1 MRSDSEQGGRDAPL
15 AGQAVLARWVGWTR
29 RFPPYFMGF
38 VVSGLLLAIGWRAF
52 YAWKSPT
59 FILTP
64 FQEMPPL
71 APVYG
76 FFLPR
81 STYLAFLP
89 LLILAAGV
97 LIWRGLSERKEILFL
112 CLAVVFSAGLRFSV
126 HAARTAS
133 LPGRE
138 FLTYPGEDVIYDVA
152 RIASPADFL
161 RDYTRLQPRLSLHGR
176 TKPPGFALM
185 HFVINRWIGDHVLAI
200 GSLLTLVASLI
211 VIPAYCLGSLLR
223 GRGEDGRACAMLA
236 ATAPGGV
243 SFGAVS
249 LDAVFAVVAATI
261 LTVAVLEL
269 RKPHW
274 ASRLALGLFLFA
286 GMMLT
291 YSTLFVGLFCACLL
305 VFDRLR
311 RPAACL
317 GHLLQ
322 VLAFFLLPFFG
333 LYLFAGF
340 DAWECFVSARRLN
353 AALMSRIV
361 GHSLGGFQVWL
372 YSSLGNL
379 LAFLIYLGPAIVG
392 SWWLSPFSGSGRL
405 EKIFGGAFLLTLF
418 AACFGGIYLMET
430 ERVLLFLVPAAL
442 LPSCSSPFFR
452 PRWAV
457 VLAGLQAI
465 VLELL
470 VFTLW

>member
-1 MRSDSEQGGRDAPL
+1 VGSDGEQAGGAAPP
-15 AGQAVLARWVGWTR
+15 AGPGARAGWTR
-29 RFPPYFMGF
+29 RFPPYFLGF
-38 VVSGLLLAIGWRAF
+38 VVSGLLLAAAWRAF

-76 FFLPR
+76 FFLP
-81 STYLAFLP
+81 SCTYLSFLP

-97 LIWRGLSERKEILFL
+97 LIWRRLPERKEILFL

-126 HAARTAS
+126 HAARTAT

-138 FLTYPGEDVIYDVA
+138 FLTYPGEDVIFDVTH
-152 RIASPADFL
+152 IESPADFL

-211 VIPAYCLGSLLR
+211 VIPAYYLGSLLR
-223 GRGEDGRACAMLA
+223 GRNEDGRTCAMLA
-236 ATAPGGV
+236 AAAPGAVG
-243 SFGAVS
+243 FGAVS
-249 LDAVFAVVAATI
+249 LDAVYAVVAVTI
-261 LTVAVLEL
+261 LAVALLEL
-269 RKPHW
+269 RNPHW
-274 ASRLALGLFLFA
+274 RSRLALGLLLFL

-305 VFDRLR
+305 VFDPLR
-311 RPAACL
+311 RPATCL

-322 VLAFFLLPFFG
+322 VLAFFLLPFLG
-333 LYLFAGF
+333 LYLFPGF
-340 DAWECFVSARRLN
+340 DAWECFVGARRLN
-353 AALMSRIV
+353 AAMMSNIV
-361 GHSLGGFQVWL
+361 GRSLEGFPVWL
-372 YSSLGNL
+372 YSSVGNL
-379 LAFLIYLGPAIVG
+379 LAFLIYLGPAIVC
-392 SWWLSPFSGSGRL
+392 SWWLTPFSGFGRL
-405 EKIFGGAFLLTLF
+405 EKILGGAFLLTLF
-418 AACFGGIYLMET
+418 TACFGGVYVMET
-430 ERVLLFLVPAAL
+430 ERILLYLVPGAIL
-442 LPSCSSPFFR
+442 LACSGRFFR

-457 VLAGLQAI
+457 VLAGLQALA
-465 VLELL
+465 LELL